1 MKSISKPMAGIHS
14 DHMEVIV
21 VTVHDGKAVTTV
33 KELFEGNF
41 SVSTKSRQKSVF
53 NYKKLWINC
62 SNLKLI

>member
-1 MKSISKPMAGIHS
+1 MKSISKPMAGTHS

-41 SVSTKSRQKSVF
+41 SVSTKSRQKKCVQ
-53 NYKKLWINC
+53 L
-62 SNLKLI
+62 